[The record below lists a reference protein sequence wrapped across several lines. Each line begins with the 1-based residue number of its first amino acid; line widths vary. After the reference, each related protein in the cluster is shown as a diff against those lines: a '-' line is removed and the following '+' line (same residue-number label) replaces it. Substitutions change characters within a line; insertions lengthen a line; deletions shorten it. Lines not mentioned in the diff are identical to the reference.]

1 MSLLRLRQQFI
12 MFVCFFYHSCH
23 ITVDFTYVN
32 IAECHYHLVST
43 EQIRKL
49 KEKNKSPSVHINVFE
64 N

>member
-1 MSLLRLRQQFI
+1 MSLLGTQHFLMFI
-12 MFVCFFYHSCH
+12 FFFYHSCH
-23 ITVDFTYVN
+23 VTVDFTYVN

>member
-1 MSLLRLRQQFI
+1 MSLLGVRQHL
-12 MFVCFFYHSCH
+12 CSFFFLSLLSCNGG
-23 ITVDFTYVN
+23 FYLCY

-49 KEKNKSPSVHINVFE
+49 KEKNKSPSVHINVSE

>member
-1 MSLLRLRQQFI
+1 MSLLGTQHFLMFI
-12 MFVCFFYHSCH
+12 FFFYHSCH
-23 ITVDFTYVN
+23 VTVDFTYVN

-49 KEKNKSPSVHINVFE
+49 KEKNKSPVHINVFE